1 MFVPENLQQFRTSNA
16 DIRMFYS
23 SAKNTASA
31 QVFQPHGWVKP
42 VGVSHVYIM
51 LIGGGS
57 ASSGSNGGAGGA
69 VTVWYG
75 AAKNVPDNLLIN
87 VGGATSS
94 TVGKDTT
101 VSYRGTSLV
110 EILRADGAINA
121 TSGGAAF
128 PANFFTASG
137 FFQSVAG
144 PNDQPTTGSAT
155 TFVSGGRTTGATIGN
170 YGYETGSNSGQ
181 GIFLLQ
187 PIIVAV
193 GFSGGGT
200 TAVSAIGCG
209 GDDAFGGPG
218 FALIA
223 SW

>member
-1 MFVPENLQQFRTSNA
+1 MFVPQNQQQFRGSNA
-16 DIRMFYS
+16 DIKMFYS
-23 SAKNTASA
+23 GAKNTATT

-42 VGVSHVYIM
+42 VGVSHVYMM

-57 ASSGSNGGAGGA
+57 SSGTTNGGAGGA

-75 AAKNVPDNLLIN
+75 AARNVPDNLLIN
-87 VGGATSS
+87 VGGATNT

-101 VSYRGTSLV
+101 VSYRGTSLI

-121 TSGGAAF
+121 TDGGAAF

-144 PNDQPTTGSAT
+144 PDGNTTPTT
-155 TFVSGGRTTGATIGN
+155 TFLTGGRSSGVTTGQ
-170 YGYETGSNSGQ
+170 YGYTTGGSSGQ
-181 GIFLLQ
+181 GLFMLQ
-187 PIIVAV
+187 PIIVGV
-193 GFSGGGT
+193 GFSQNNSN
-200 TAVSAIGCG
+200 AVSAIGCG
-209 GDDAFGGPG
+209 GDQAFGGPG

>member
-1 MFVPENLQQFRTSNA
+1 MFVPQNQQQFRGSNA
-16 DIRMFYS
+16 DIQMFYS
-23 SAKNTASA
+23 GAKNTATT

-42 VGVSHVYIM
+42 VGVSHVYMM

-57 ASSGSNGGAGGA
+57 SSSTTNGGAGGA

-75 AAKNVPDNLLIN
+75 AAQHVPDNLLIN
-87 VGGATSS
+87 VGGATNA
-94 TVGKDTT
+94 TQGKHTT
-101 VSYRGTSLV
+101 VSYRGSSLI
-110 EILRADGAINA
+110 ELLRADGADTA
-121 TSGGAAF
+121 AAGGAAF

-144 PNDQPTTGSAT
+144 PNGNAAPTT
-155 TFVSGGRTTGATIGN
+155 TFLTGGASSGAINGQ
-170 YGYETGSNSGQ
+170 YGYTTNSNAGQ

-187 PIIVAV
+187 PIIVGV

-200 TAVSAIGCG
+200 TGVSAIGCG
-209 GDDAFGGPG
+209 GDQAFGGPG